1 MFQKGGVTMVS
12 HHINHAVAIAINL
25 CHEYNHFR
33 TNSLCFYP
41 LIFKIA
47 CSLSLVI
54 IPKIDHT
61 CKAIYN
67 RLVAKRKRKKL
78 ALIAVCN
85 KRLKQAFAIA
95 KSGLTYDNNYRSTLV
110 KP

>member
-1 MFQKGGVTMVS
+1 MVFY
-12 HHINHAVAIAINL
+12 HIPHTYDIAINL
-25 CHEYNHFR
+25 RHEYNHFR
-33 TNSLCFYP
+33 TYSRCFYA
-41 LIFKIA
+41 LIIKIA
-47 CSLSLVI
+47 CSESLVI

-67 RLVAKRKRKKL
+67 RLVAKGKCKKR
-78 ALIAVCN
+78 ALMTICN

-95 KSGLTYDNNYRSTLV
+95 KSGLTYDNNNRSTLV